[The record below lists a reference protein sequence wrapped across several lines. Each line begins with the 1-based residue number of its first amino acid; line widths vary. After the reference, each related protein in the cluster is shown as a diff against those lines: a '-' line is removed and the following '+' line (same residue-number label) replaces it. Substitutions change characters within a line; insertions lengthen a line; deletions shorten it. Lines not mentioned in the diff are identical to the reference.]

1 MLAAQ
6 ALRDNELK
14 DEVASS
20 YNIREGD
27 RLCGMNV
34 RYVQYKATLPPLK
47 EKLVT
52 TQIETV
58 KDQANKIT
66 WFNR

>member
-14 DEVASS
+14 DEVASR

-34 RYVQYKATLPPLK
+34 RYVQYTLPPLVT
-47 EKLVT
+47 VT
-52 TQIETV
+52 TQIQTMTDHV
-58 KDQANKIT
+58 NKIT
-66 WFNR
+66 LLNR